1 MRWQRPVA
9 PSIRLGRAAQ
19 YLRMSTEL
27 QQYSIANQSAAIAL
41 YAAAHDIGII
51 HSFVDEGKSGTTIKK
66 RKGLQELLRVVQSG
80 EADFDQILVYDVS
93 RWGRFPDSDESA
105 HYEYL
110 CKQAGIAVHYCAEQ
124 FDNDNSTASNLLKA
138 LKRAM
143 AGEFSRELS
152 VKLSQGIVFDAPAS
166 YGKHIPEA
174 IAKVTNKPIKM
185 LVYSHIHK
193 DHIGGS
199 VAFKSIPGLQIIA
212 LDTVSDFLKEMN
224 DPNRLIPTVTFKT
237 SKTIKLGDKTVE
249 LTRHNYHSNEG
260 DLFIYIPEAGFL
272 MVVDSVTSGY
282 VPFQDFDLTTN
293 FHEYMKMFDEILA
306 YKFDNFIGGHLTDTG
321 TRKDVE
327 ITKEYTNDVYQTVKR
342 IHNGLNERAFDAE
355 IAKTIGP
362 DNEFLIFKALLDKVT
377 RDSVVE
383 LEPRWIN
390 RLAGVDVWLPSHV
403 RAALIYVRWDDK
415 E

>member
-1 MRWQRPVA
+1 MKKLALLFIFAVA
-9 PSIRLGRAAQ
+9 LNSTGSFAQDSQPASQQPSSFAGTDSPEGLQKHVLVLPAVRAKYWDIDPAVG
-19 YLRMSTEL
+19 YGMKDFGNGVYALSD
-27 QQYSIANQSAAIAL
+27 NGWQSA
-41 YAAAHDIGII
+41 
-51 HSFVDEGKSGTTIKK
+51 F
-66 RKGLQELLRVVQSG
+66 
-80 EADFDQILVYDVS
+80 LVTN
-93 RWGRFPDSDESA
+93 
-105 HYEYL
+105 
-110 CKQAGIAVHYCAEQ
+110 AGV
-124 FDNDNSTASNLLKA
+124 
-138 LKRAM
+138 
-143 AGEFSRELS
+143 
-152 VKLSQGIVFDAPAS
+152 IVFDAPAS

-174 IAKVTNKPIKM
+174 VARVTNQPIKT

-199 VAFKSIPGLQIIA
+199 VALKSIPGLQIIA

-224 DPNRLIPTVTFKT
+224 DPNRLIPTETFKT
-237 SKTIKLGDKTVE
+237 SKTIKLGGKTVE
-249 LTRHNYHSNEG
+249 LTRHNYHSDEG
-260 DLFIYIPEAGFL
+260 DLFIYVPEARFL
-272 MVVDSVTSGY
+272 MAVDSVTSGY
-282 VPFQDFDLTTN
+282 VPFQDFDLYTN
-293 FHEYMKMFDEILA
+293 FQQYLKVFDEILA

-327 ITKEYTNDVYQTVKR
+327 VTKEYTNDVYQTVKR
-342 IHNGLNERAFDAE
+342 IHNGLNEKGFDAE

-377 RDSVVE
+377 RDSVAE

>member
-1 MRWQRPVA
+1 MNKLIFPFMFVAVLAGQIAFGQESSQAAPKRPSALAGTESPEALREHVPVLPA
-9 PSIRLGRAAQ
+9 VRAKYWNIDPAVG
-19 YLRMSTEL
+19 YGVKDFGNGVFALSD
-27 QQYSIANQSAAIAL
+27 NGWQSA
-41 YAAAHDIGII
+41 
-51 HSFVDEGKSGTTIKK
+51 F
-66 RKGLQELLRVVQSG
+66 
-80 EADFDQILVYDVS
+80 LVTD
-93 RWGRFPDSDESA
+93 
-105 HYEYL
+105 
-110 CKQAGIAVHYCAEQ
+110 AGV
-124 FDNDNSTASNLLKA
+124 
-138 LKRAM
+138 
-143 AGEFSRELS
+143 
-152 VKLSQGIVFDAPAS
+152 IVFDAPAS
-166 YGKHIPEA
+166 YGKHIPAA

-237 SKTIKLGDKTVE
+237 SKSIKLGNKTVE

-260 DLFIYIPEAGFL
+260 DLFIYVSEARFL
-272 MVVDSVTSGY
+272 MAVDSVTSGY

-327 ITKEYTNDVYQTVKR
+327 LTKEYANDVYQTVKR

-383 LEPRWIN
+383 LEARWIN

-403 RAALIYVRWDDK
+403 RTALIYVRWDDK

>member
-1 MRWQRPVA
+1 MKKLVFLFMLAVVLGVQVSFAQESQPAPKPPSAFAGTDSPEALREHVPVLPA
-9 PSIRLGRAAQ
+9 VRAKYWNIDPAVG
-19 YLRMSTEL
+19 
-27 QQYSIANQSAAIAL
+27 YSMKDFGNGVYALSDNGWQSA
-41 YAAAHDIGII
+41 
-51 HSFVDEGKSGTTIKK
+51 F
-66 RKGLQELLRVVQSG
+66 
-80 EADFDQILVYDVS
+80 LVTDTGV
-93 RWGRFPDSDESA
+93 
-105 HYEYL
+105 
-110 CKQAGIAVHYCAEQ
+110 
-124 FDNDNSTASNLLKA
+124 
-138 LKRAM
+138 
-143 AGEFSRELS
+143 
-152 VKLSQGIVFDAPAS
+152 IVFDAPAS

-174 IAKVTNKPIKM
+174 VAKVTNKPIKM
-185 LVYSHIHK
+185 LVYSHLHK

-199 VAFKSIPGLQIIA
+199 IAFKNTPGLQIIA

-224 DPNRLIPTVTFKT
+224 DPNRLTFKT
-237 SKTIKLGDKTVE
+237 SKTIKLGGKTVE

-260 DLFIYIPEAGFL
+260 DLFIYVPEAKFL

-282 VPFQDFDLTTN
+282 VPFQDFDLSTN
-293 FHEYMKMFDEILA
+293 FRQYLKMFDEILA

-355 IAKTIGP
+355 IATTIGP

-377 RDSVVE
+377 RDSVAE

>member
-1 MRWQRPVA
+1 MRKLALPFMLAVALNSQASFAQESQPPPKQPSSFAGTDSPEALRKHVPVLPA
-9 PSIRLGRAAQ
+9 VRAKYWDIDPAVG
-19 YLRMSTEL
+19 YGMKDFGNGVYALSD
-27 QQYSIANQSAAIAL
+27 NGWQSA
-41 YAAAHDIGII
+41 
-51 HSFVDEGKSGTTIKK
+51 F
-66 RKGLQELLRVVQSG
+66 
-80 EADFDQILVYDVS
+80 LVT
-93 RWGRFPDSDESA
+93 G
-105 HYEYL
+105 
-110 CKQAGIAVHYCAEQ
+110 AGV
-124 FDNDNSTASNLLKA
+124 
-138 LKRAM
+138 
-143 AGEFSRELS
+143 
-152 VKLSQGIVFDAPAS
+152 IVFDAPAS

-174 IAKVTNKPIKM
+174 VAKVTNKPITM

-199 VAFKSIPGLQIIA
+199 AAFKNTPGLQIIA

-224 DPNRLIPTVTFKT
+224 DPDRLIPTETFKT
-237 SKTIKLGDKTVE
+237 SKTIKLGGKTVE

-260 DLFIYIPEAGFL
+260 DLFIYVPEAKFL
-272 MVVDSVTSGY
+272 MAVDSVTSGY
-282 VPFQDFDLTTN
+282 VPFQDFDLSTN
-293 FHEYMKMFDEILA
+293 FHQYLKMFDEILP

-377 RDSVVE
+377 RDSVAE